1 VERVIDFTKGYSFS
15 EYLEKG
21 YEEERDR
28 QRRACS
34 RAVFSPAFEEAAR
47 HVNKPLKLAAFAEI
61 YCPDSVVTM
70 TFVHRMAELNPKIEL
85 AVFPRSPFEKE
96 LEALTGSSRIPT
108 LLFFDEEMNLSGS
121 YVELP
126 KALKEEM
133 RDLDAGEKSALTLDY
148 RRGKYNEV
156 LQAELTEIL
165 SLFAS

>member
-1 VERVIDFTKGYSFS
+1 
-15 EYLEKG
+15 
-21 YEEERDR
+21 
-28 QRRACS
+28 
-34 RAVFSPAFEEAAR
+34 
-47 HVNKPLKLAAFAEI
+47 VNKPLKLAAFAEI

>member
-1 VERVIDFTKGYSFS
+1 MIDFTKGYSFD

-34 RAVFSPAFEEAAR
+34 RAEFSPAFEESVR
-47 HVNKPLKLAAFAEI
+47 RVNQPLKLAAFAEI

-70 TFVHRMAELNPKIEL
+70 SFVRRMKELNSKIEL
-85 AVFPRSPFEKE
+85 AIFPRSPFEKE

-108 LLFFDEEMNLSGS
+108 LLFFDDAMILKGS

-133 RDLDAGEKSALTLDY
+133 RDLDAGERSALTLGY
-148 RRGKYNEV
+148 RRGKYNEMI
-156 LQAELTEIL
+156 QEELCEL
-165 SLFAS
+165 LAHFVA

>member
-1 VERVIDFTKGYSFS
+1 MIDFAKGYSFE

-28 QRRACS
+28 QRLACS
-34 RAVFSPAFEEAAR
+34 RTSFSSEFEEAVKR
-47 HVNKPLKLAAFAEI
+47 VNRPLKLAAFAEI

-70 TFVHRMAELNPKIEL
+70 PFVRRMTESNPLISL
-85 AVFPRSPFEKE
+85 AVFPRTPFEKE
-96 LEALTGSSRIPT
+96 LEVLTGAARIPT
-108 LLFFDEEMNLSGS
+108 LLFFDEEMRLLGS

-133 RDLDAGEKSALTLDY
+133 RDLDAGERSTLTLEY
-148 RRGKYNEV
+148 RRGKYNDL
-156 LQAELTEIL
+156 LQAELVEIL

>member
-1 VERVIDFTKGYSFS
+1 MIDFSKGFSFT

-47 HVNKPLKLAAFAEI
+47 LVSKPLKLVAFAEI
-61 YCPDSVVTM
+61 YCPDSVITM
-70 TFVHRMAELNPKIEL
+70 PFVHRMMELNPKIEL
-85 AVFPRSPFEKE
+85 AVFPRSPYEKE
-96 LEALTGSSRIPT
+96 LEALTGASRIPS
-108 LLFFDEEMNLSGS
+108 LLFFDDEMNLAGS

-126 KALKEEM
+126 RALKEEM
-133 RDLDAGEKSALTLDY
+133 RDLDAAEKSLLTLDY
-148 RRGKYNEV
+148 RRGKYNGM

-165 SLFAS
+165 TLFSS

>member
-1 VERVIDFTKGYSFS
+1 MERVIDFTKGYSFD

-34 RAVFSPAFEEAAR
+34 RAVFSQAFEDAVR
-47 HVNKPLKLAAFAEI
+47 SVNRPLKLAAFAEI

-70 TFVHRMAELNPKIEL
+70 SFVRRMTELNPKIEL

-108 LLFFDEEMNLSGS
+108 LLFFDDEMLLKGS

-133 RDLDAGEKSALTLDY
+133 RDLDAGERSALTLDY
-148 RRGKYNEV
+148 RRGKYNEMI
-156 LQAELTEIL
+156 QEELCGL
-165 SLFAS
+165 LAHFAV